1 MKHSDP
7 AVSVVIPA
15 YNCDRYIADAIESV
29 LRQTR
34 RADQIIVIDD
44 GSTDGTDVV
53 IRQYEDRVSYVRQ
66 QTGPSGAA
74 AARNRGVALARGD
87 FIAFIDADDIWLA
100 DKLRQQLDLLLTN
113 PALDAVF
120 CHIEIFHERGADEG
134 QSADNNRKS
143 LPGYLP
149 SSILIRKEALHRTG
163 LFDESYQAGEF
174 IDWYARATERGL
186 RFGLTSAVLVRRR
199 IHGFNLGIV
208 KQHLYGREYLRLVKS
223 ALDRRRQAKAS

>member
-1 MKHSDP
+1 MRHSDP

-100 DKLRQQLDLLLTN
+100 DKLRQQLDLLLTK

-120 CHIEIFHERGADEG
+120 CHIEIFH
-134 QSADNNRKS
+134 
-143 LPGYLP
+143 
-149 SSILIRKEALHRTG
+149 
-163 LFDESYQAGEF
+163 
-174 IDWYARATERGL
+174 
-186 RFGLTSAVLVRRR
+186 
-199 IHGFNLGIV
+199 
-208 KQHLYGREYLRLVKS
+208 
-223 ALDRRRQAKAS
+223 